1 MNARIARKRLS
12 ISKHNKNN
20 LLMRSYTALNVK
32 AARYL
37 GLYDKIAWLYP
48 FKAKPR
54 NIRVNWSTVI
64 ETEIENSFHF
74 GLEDTLVERAYI
86 EVVKY
91 EAE

>member
-1 MNARIARKRLS
+1 MNARIARKKLS

-20 LLMRSYTALNVK
+20 FLMMRSYTALNVK

-37 GLYDKIAWLYP
+37 GLYDKIFWLYP
-48 FKAKPR
+48 FKAEPR
-54 NIRVNWSTVI
+54 NIRVNWSTVS
-64 ETEIENSFHF
+64 ETEIENSF

-86 EVVKY
+86 EAVKY